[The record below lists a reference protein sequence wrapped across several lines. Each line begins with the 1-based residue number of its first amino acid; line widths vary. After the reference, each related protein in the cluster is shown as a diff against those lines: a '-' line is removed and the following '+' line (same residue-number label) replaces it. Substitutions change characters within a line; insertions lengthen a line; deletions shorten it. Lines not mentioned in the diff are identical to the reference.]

1 MKIASFTVRHPLLTT
16 MAALIVLILGFIAY
30 RRLPIDLMPDISYPV
45 LSISTN
51 YPNASPQIVE
61 QLITRP
67 IEEAMAAL
75 PGVEEISSVSA
86 EGGSSVQLSFAW
98 GTNLEEAAN
107 DIRDRLDRVIDH
119 LPEEADRPHLFK
131 FDPSSSP
138 ILFLGAYGEIDP
150 LVLRRILDEQVAY
163 RLERVPGVASVDVF
177 GGRQRQIQINL
188 LAERMKTLQVPVEQ
202 VLARIG
208 AANLEAPLGTI
219 YQGNYQRTLRASALF
234 MNLDQL
240 RNTVVAAHDGAVIR
254 LSQLAEIV
262 DGSARETRIARINGR
277 PGIRIAVSK
286 QSGKNTVEVAR
297 QVRRELETIKAD
309 FPQVQF
315 VALNDTSRYI
325 RNAIGNVAN
334 SAFLGALFAIA
345 VLLFFLQNLRSTLI
359 ISISIPFSIIATFVL
374 MYFSRFTLNTMS
386 LGGLALGVGMMVDNS
401 IVVLENIFR
410 LRRGGLEA
418 RTAATEGTG
427 EVTSAIIASTLT
439 TVIVFLP
446 LIFIRGVSGVMYQQL
461 AIVVSFSLLCSLAS
475 ALTLVPM
482 LASRLLARLRT
493 DGELG
498 GNERPALAGMIGGWL
513 SRFQSW
519 YQGIL
524 GWALDH
530 RRATALGVIL
540 LLAASLLLVPLI
552 GSELMPA
559 TDEGQ
564 VRVSG
569 EMELGT
575 RLEITDETFRFI
587 EKKVEQAV
595 PEMDS
600 MLSSVGG
607 GFRSAGSSSGQIS
620 INLKPRGQ
628 RSRSDMEVAEALRRS
643 LAGTP
648 GLTLRTR
655 TGQGFFLMRAG
666 SLNTEQVQIEIRGYD
681 LPAGR
686 ALAARVKSLVE
697 TVDGVTDAQFSREAG
712 MPEEQV
718 LVDRQRAAELNLT
731 MQQVASLLTTLVAG
745 SQAGTYREAGS
756 EYPILVRLK
765 DADKLALNEILDV
778 PAINGEGQA
787 VSLRN
792 LLSVQR
798 LTGPTA
804 IERRNQERVISVFAN
819 TGGRN
824 TAEVIARIR
833 ERLREVV
840 LPQGFTLS
848 FVGNYEQ
855 QQESFRELL
864 ISVLL
869 SLALVYMIM
878 VALYES
884 LRDPFIVMFSVPL
897 AAIGVLLMLFLTRTT
912 FNIQTG
918 IGALMLG
925 GIVVN
930 NAIILVDY
938 TNLLRRRDRLG
949 LREALVT
956 ACSRRLR
963 PVLMTSLTTILGLT
977 PLALGLGEGGEVQ
990 ASLARTVIGGLMSST
1005 FITLVFVPVVY
1016 MTLEGRRERRRAR
1029 RLSRAGAG
1037 GEG

>member
-1 MKIASFTVRHPLLTT
+1 MKIASFTVRHPLFTT
-16 MAALIVLILGFIAY
+16 MVTLIVIILGFIAFQ
-30 RRLPIDLMPDISYPV
+30 RLPIDLMPDISYPV
-45 LSISTN
+45 LSIRTN
-51 YPNASPQIVE
+51 YLNASPQIVE

-75 PGVEEISSVSA
+75 PGVEEISSVSS

-98 GTNLEEAAN
+98 GTNLDAAAN
-107 DIRDRLDRVIDH
+107 DIRDRLDRVIDR
-119 LPEEADRPHLFK
+119 LPEEAERPHLFK
-131 FDPSSSP
+131 FDPSSIP
-138 ILFLGAYGEIDP
+138 ILFLGASSDIDP
-150 LVLRRILDEQVAY
+150 LVMRRILDEQVAY

-177 GGRQRQIQINL
+177 GGRQRQIQVNL
-188 LAERMKTLQVPVEQ
+188 LADRMKALEVPVDQ

-208 AANLEAPLGTI
+208 SANLEAPLGTV
-219 YQGNYQRTLRASALF
+219 YQGNYQRTLRASAMF
-234 MNLDQL
+234 TDLDQL
-240 RNTVVAAHDGAVIR
+240 RNTVVAVHDGAPVR
-254 LSQLAEIV
+254 LSQLAEV
-262 DGSARETRIARINGR
+262 ADGAARETRIARINGR
-277 PGIRIAVSK
+277 PGVRLAVSK

-297 QVRRELETIKAD
+297 QVRRELEKIQAD
-309 FPQVQF
+309 FPQIRFAV
-315 VALNDTSRYI
+315 LNDTSRYI
-325 RNAIGNVAN
+325 RSSIGNVTNA
-334 SAFLGALFAIA
+334 AILGAVFAIV
-345 VLLFFLQNLRSTLI
+345 VLLFFLRNLRSSLVI
-359 ISISIPFSIIATFVL
+359 GISIPFSIIATFVL
-374 MYFSRFTLNTMS
+374 MYFGRFTINTMS

-410 LRRGGLEA
+410 LRKSGLAAME
-418 RTAATEGTG
+418 AATEGTG

-446 LIFIRGVSGVMYQQL
+446 LLFIRGVSGVMYKQL
-461 AIVVSFSLLCSLAS
+461 ALVVTFALLCSMIS
-475 ALTLVPM
+475 ALTLIPM
-482 LASRLLARLRT
+482 LASRLLSGL
-493 DGELG
+493 
-498 GNERPALAGMIGGWL
+498 RPAGGPGGIEERGLAGRIGGWL
-513 SRFQSW
+513 ERFQGW

-530 RRATALGVIL
+530 RAAVAGVVIL
-540 LLAASLLLVPLI
+540 LLAASLALAPLI

-575 RLEITDETFRFI
+575 RLEITDEEFRSL
-587 EKKVEQAV
+587 EKKVQQAV

-607 GFRSAGSSSGQIS
+607 GFRSSGSSSGQIS
-620 INLKPRGQ
+620 INLEPRGQ
-628 RSRSDMEVAEALRRS
+628 RSRSDQEVAAALRHS
-643 LAGTP
+643 LAGIP

-666 SLNTEQVQIEIRGYD
+666 SLNTERVQIEIRGYD
-681 LPAGR
+681 MAVGR
-686 ALAARVKSLVE
+686 ELATQVKSLVE
-697 TVDGVTDAQFSREAG
+697 KVEGVTDAQFSREAG
-712 MPEEQV
+712 LPEEV
-718 LVDRQRAAELNLT
+718 VVVDRQRAAELNLT
-731 MQQVASLLTTLVAG
+731 MKQVTDLLQTLVAG
-745 SQAGTYREAGS
+745 TQAGTYREGGS
-756 EYPILVRLK
+756 EYAIMVRLR
-765 DADKLALNEILDV
+765 DAENLSLNEILDI

-792 LLSVQR
+792 LVSVQR
-798 LTGPTA
+798 QAGPTA
-804 IERRNQERVISVFAN
+804 IERRNQERVISVFAE
-819 TGGRN
+819 TGGQN
-824 TAEVIARIR
+824 ASAVIARIR
-833 ERLREVV
+833 EHLREVP
-840 LPQGFTLS
+840 LPRGFTVS
-848 FVGNYEQ
+848 FVGDYEQ
-855 QQESFRELL
+855 QQESFRELI

-897 AAIGVLLMLFLTRTT
+897 AAIGVMLMLFLTRTT
-912 FNIQTG
+912 FNVQTG

-938 TNLLRRRDRLG
+938 TNRLRRRDGLG
-949 LREALVT
+949 LREAILT

-963 PVLMTSLTTILGLT
+963 PVLMTSMTTMLGLL

-990 ASLARTVIGGLMSST
+990 ASLARTVIGGLMSSS

-1016 MTLEGRRERRRAR
+1016 MTFEGRRERRRAK
-1029 RLSRAGAG
+1029 RLATAGAG
-1037 GEG
+1037 GGG